1 MKPLSQHSSSGFT
14 LVELLVTIAV
24 VASLAAASLAGLASV
39 RARAIDVTDLE
50 RMRGL
55 GVAIYSWASDHQGK
69 PPRSSHSANGHGELG
84 WQREILP
91 HLGYEDTSKET
102 LKRAKPQQ
110 FGIDP
115 KENPSRTPALNVYFE
130 LNPEY
135 DDYEGAPK
143 SWRDFMSVPQPSR
156 TVLLI
161 MAYGSADHVM
171 AQYFSGTAADF
182 PAPREGRKKGCVL
195 WVDGHASLEAN
206 GSVFDSSLGI
216 DRFHPEK
223 TR

>member
-14 LVELLVTIAV
+14 LVELLVTVAV

-102 LKRAKPQQ
+102 LKKAKPQQ

-156 TVLLI
+156 TDPANHGIRVS
-161 MAYGSADHVM
+161 GSRHGPVF
-171 AQYFSGTAADF
+171 QRHRLRF
-182 PAPREGRKKGCVL
+182 PCASRRQEKRLRPLGRWPR
-195 WVDGHASLEAN
+195 HARSQW
-206 GSVFDSSLGI
+206 LGV
-216 DRFHPEK
+216 RLFPWN
-223 TR
+223 

>member
-1 MKPLSQHSSSGFT
+1 MKSPCSDSSSGFT

-24 VASLAAASLAGLASV
+24 VASLAAASLAELASI
-39 RARAIDVTDLE
+39 RTKAMDVTDLE

-55 GVAIYSWASDHQGK
+55 GVAIYGWASDHQGK

-91 HLGYEDTSKET
+91 HLGYDDTSKES
-102 LKRAKPQQ
+102 LKRAKPPH
-110 FGIDP
+110 FGVDP
-115 KENPSRTPALNVYFE
+115 TEEPSRTPALNVYFE

-143 SWRDFMSVPQPSR
+143 SWRDFMSVPRPS
-156 TVLLI
+156 TTILLI

-171 AQYFSGTAADF
+171 AQYFSGTAAEF
-182 PAPREGRKKGCVL
+182 PAPRKGKNKGCVL
-195 WVDGHASLEAN
+195 WVDGHATLESR
-206 GSVFDSSLGI
+206 GSMFDSSMAI
-216 DRFHPEK
+216 DHFHPEGA
-223 TR
+223 R